1 MNRALE
7 PEVMDDASLEEGRH
21 RHALR
26 GLSRLNRLGGSARI
40 VWPSIAALAR
50 RETRP
55 LRILDLACGGGD
67 VPLGLWRRARRSG
80 IDVDI
85 HGLDISPRAVRFA
98 QEQAEQAGAPLE
110 FSVGDVLDEPLPTG
124 FDAVMCSLFLHHM
137 KEDEAVLL
145 LTKMRQAARRIVLV
159 NDLLRSDRGV
169 WLVYLASRLVTS
181 SAVVHVDAPRSVR
194 AAFTEDEIRGL
205 ARRARM
211 HGAEVSRRW
220 PVRLLL
226 RWMPA

>member
-1 MNRALE
+1 
-7 PEVMDDASLEEGRH
+7 
-21 RHALR
+21 
-26 GLSRLNRLGGSARI
+26 
-40 VWPSIAALAR
+40 
-50 RETRP
+50 
-55 LRILDLACGGGD
+55 
-67 VPLGLWRRARRSG
+67 
-80 IDVDI
+80 
-85 HGLDISPRAVRFA
+85 
-98 QEQAEQAGAPLE
+98 
-110 FSVGDVLDEPLPTG
+110 VGDVLDEPLPTG

-181 SAVVHVDAPRSVR
+181 SAVVHVDATRSVR
-194 AAFTEDEIRGL
+194 AAFTEAEIRGL